1 MRINFLNKFLDSNN
15 INKNI
20 NCIFY
25 NFENENI
32 SGRFVKNLINVEID
46 QYGDNN
52 GEKYLI
58 QDYRPGFFTNCYDK
72 NYQSTGMAY
81 FEGDDTLK
89 VSKSLSSEN
98 FNLMLN
104 IKSYGC
110 NPDYI
115 DIDIQN
121 LSKPIGIFLDNQFYS
136 RTLYSPGV
144 KFQSLAKSVIFNKNG
159 QFGDYGDWYYSSAGG
174 GDTLITKGIASKLPK
189 QLANVGK
196 TASVSSEFLL
206 GKAQSL
212 INIKSKN
219 GSSYPFDL
227 KVAISNNYK
236 LMFEFSGSYSGKS
249 IISNKICTGELA
261 NQNIISLNGS
271 KDNLSVCYHDFLT
284 NRNFCESIN
293 TTFNFLNQEKDIYI
307 GNNSNEYS
315 GIYYTGYRG
324 LLSDV
329 LLFTGFLNQDTQ
341 LSLSKLFIKTGEHT
355 SAENTIQTNYN
366 LLSSGYLTTG
376 YIGSGITGYELVQA
390 EQVSACADNCIF
402 YIKSGVTGLLTGEII
417 KYQLVESASTS
428 YTQSGITV
436 EDYNS
441 GDANSFTKNYLIIYK
456 PIDHK
461 DFIEVQSYEI
471 FDNLKNTTYSLGGD
485 IYTSENSLNNNKN
498 HIFFNGIDIMSGYYQ
513 ISDIKKLIIDP
524 YKKDDKDHVSYKQ
537 FPLNTF
543 EKRFNY
549 SGQNQVTGIS
559 IQPMGLNV
567 YLNGQKLINDYNYA
581 IVPIIEVLYNG
592 VNISYYGD
600 NISYSINDPTYSTS
614 EYVSSFIKL
623 NNDTILTSGEM
634 YISEDNAIKYTS
646 GSNTGFFNLKP
657 NYGSDMVWLNGILQ
671 KQFDDYILLSCNNEV
686 IQDYEQKPI
695 KAQPIYTS
703 EAYRFNLT

>member
-236 LMFEFSGSYSGKS
+236 LMFEFSGSYSGES
-249 IISNKICTGELA
+249 IIFNKICTGELA
-261 NQNIISLNGS
+261 NQNIISLNGA
-271 KDNLSVCYHDFLT
+271 KDDISVCCHDFLA
-284 NRNFCESIN
+284 NRNNCESIN

-307 GNNSNEYS
+307 GNNANEYN

-376 YIGSGITGYELVQA
+376 YIGSGITGYEFVRT
-390 EQVSACADNCIF
+390 EQVSTCTDNCIF

-417 KYQLVESASTS
+417 KYQLVESASTY

-441 GDANSFTKNYLIIYK
+441 GDASSFTKNYLIIYK
-456 PIDHK
+456 PIDNK
-461 DFIEVQSYEI
+461 DFIEVQSYEL

-485 IYTSENSLNNNKN
+485 VYTSENSLKNNKN

-543 EKRFNY
+543 EKRFDY
-549 SGQNQVTGIS
+549 SGQNYITGIS
-559 IQPMGLNV
+559 LQSTGLNV
-567 YLNGQKLINDYNYA
+567 FLNGQKLINNYNYDILA
-581 IVPIIEVLYNG
+581 SVDLL
-592 VNISYYGD
+592 YYGD
-600 NISYSINDPTYSTS
+600 NITYYGDDISYADDAAYSISAYLK
-614 EYVSSFIKL
+614 SFIRL

-634 YISEDNAIKYTS
+634 YISEDNAIKYTT
-646 GSNTGFFNLKP
+646 GSNTGFFDLKP
-657 NYGSDMVWLNGILQ
+657 NYGSDMMWLNGILQ
-671 KQFDDYILLSCNNEV
+671 KQFDDYILLSCNNNT

-695 KAQPIYTS
+695 KDQLIYTS
-703 EAYRFNLT
+703 EAYRFNIT